1 MWRARTPEADE
12 IRRMRAARD
21 RFDLAPL
28 SIHASYLINL
38 ASPDPVIRPKS
49 IEGFR
54 GELERAAAIGAE
66 YLVVHPGSCGCRT
79 KDEAIASVAMA
90 LRDASAGLA
99 GRLPAVLLE
108 NTAGTGTHLGS
119 RFEELRSIRELT
131 RDLTRLEVGYCL
143 DTCHLLAAGFD
154 VSSAAGLRTTLRE
167 VDETLGWANV
177 HILHANDSKGPLGSH
192 IDRHANIG
200 EGHIGLDGFRRMLHS
215 PSLRSKPFLL
225 ETPMER
231 EGDDRRNLDTLK
243 RLAARRRT
251 SAQRV

>member
-12 IRRMRAARD
+12 IRRIRAARD

-66 YLVVHPGSCGCRT
+66 YLVVHPGSCGCCT
-79 KDEAIASVAMA
+79 KEEGIASVAMA
-90 LRDASAGLA
+90 LRDASAGLG

-108 NTAGTGTHLGS
+108 NTAGAGTHLGS
-119 RFEELRSIRELT
+119 RFEELQSIRELT

-225 ETPMER
+225 ETPVER
-231 EGDDRRNLDTLK
+231 EGDDRRNLDTLN

-251 SAQRV
+251 SARRV